1 MGRFL
6 GYIGS
11 TALLFSTYFNI
22 CLITADI
29 LAAPVNVTVRHLQAN
44 SAEVSWEVPDG
55 DAVIG
60 YAISQQRKDVQML
73 RLIQEVNTTTRS
85 CILWDLE
92 EDTEYMVH
100 VQSIS
105 LTGVSPA
112 SEPISFRTPKEAE
125 KLTLKDEVTTK
136 MLPRRYTQLRTGE
149 MVIIVVV
156 LVMWAG
162 NTISSKT
169 TNLTIIRTKPRAL
182 PNVALQSTQRVG
194 CYAARASQHNFL
206 RETLPALPIHFQQAS
221 HSYFNINKDKA
232 KSSSESSTPEQ
243 QTGGLSS

>member
-6 GYIGS
+6 LYIKS
-11 TALLFSTYFNI
+11 TVLLVFGYFNI

-44 SAEVSWEVPDG
+44 SAVVSWEVPDG

-60 YAISQQRKDVQML
+60 YAISQQRKDVRML

-85 CILWDLE
+85 CMLWDLE
-92 EDTEYMVH
+92 EDTEYTVH

-112 SEPISFRTPKEAE
+112 SEPISFRTAKEAE
-125 KLTLKDEVTTK
+125 KLALKDEVTTK
-136 MLPRRYTQLRTGE
+136 ILQRRSTQLRTGE
-149 MVIIVVV
+149 MIIIVVV

-162 NTISSKT
+162 VIA
-169 TNLTIIRTKPRAL
+169 LFCRQYDIIKDNE
-182 PNVALQSTQRVG
+182 PN
-194 CYAARASQHNFL
+194 N
-206 RETLPALPIHFQQAS
+206 
-221 HSYFNINKDKA
+221 NKDKA
-232 KSSSESSTPEQ
+232 KSSSEYSTPEHP
-243 QTGGLSS
+243 TGGLLRSKFPKNKPSVHIIEA

>member
-125 KLTLKDEVTTK
+125 KLTLKVLCNSVVWPPTDEVTTK

-162 NTISSKT
+162 VIV
-169 TNLTIIRTKPRAL
+169 LFCRQYDIIKDNE
-182 PNVALQSTQRVG
+182 PN
-194 CYAARASQHNFL
+194 N
-206 RETLPALPIHFQQAS
+206 
-221 HSYFNINKDKA
+221 NKDKA
-232 KSSSESSTPEQ
+232 KSSSECSTPEHP
-243 QTGGLSS
+243 TGGLLRSKFPKNKPSVNTIEA

>member
-125 KLTLKDEVTTK
+125 KLTLKVLCNSVVWPPTDEVTTK

-162 NTISSKT
+162 VIV
-169 TNLTIIRTKPRAL
+169 LFCRQYDIIKDNE
-182 PNVALQSTQRVG
+182 PN
-194 CYAARASQHNFL
+194 N
-206 RETLPALPIHFQQAS
+206 
-221 HSYFNINKDKA
+221 NKDKA
-232 KSSSESSTPEQ
+232 KSSSECSTPEHP
-243 QTGGLSS
+243 TGGLLRSKGFTT

>member
-125 KLTLKDEVTTK
+125 KLTLKVLCNSVVWPPTDEVTTK

-162 NTISSKT
+162 VIV
-169 TNLTIIRTKPRAL
+169 LFCRQYDIIKDNE
-182 PNVALQSTQRVG
+182 PN
-194 CYAARASQHNFL
+194 N
-206 RETLPALPIHFQQAS
+206 
-221 HSYFNINKDKA
+221 NKDKA
-232 KSSSESSTPEQ
+232 KSSSECSTPEHP
-243 QTGGLSS
+243 TGGLLRSKACMQVH